1 VPRESADEL
10 MIQRFVGSQR
20 DGIGGF
26 WHQIAPRIA
35 EHGIASTLA
44 VNLELVKATFGPVIG
59 IYASLATLQEHPA
72 RVAKRPRGVPK
83 RLARPGA
90 VCQRFVV
97 PEVVGCDRGR

>member
-35 EHGIASTLA
+35 EHGIASTMA
-44 VNLELVKATFGPVIG
+44 VNRIRDIG
-59 IYASLATLQEHPA
+59 
-72 RVAKRPRGVPK
+72 RR
-83 RLARPGA
+83 
-90 VCQRFVV
+90 
-97 PEVVGCDRGR
+97 